1 MDTWAQQIDSASVAQ
16 MQRAQAGNVILPPDE
31 ELLQISL
38 PSTTRDLFVYPN
50 PTFFSLEFP
59 NNPIHSVKQIIQ
71 GETIIPK
78 TQYNVIRQRSVTWR
92 LGTDSADTV
101 RNVSIN
107 PAFLSET
114 QILNTLSAAMTSSS
128 GQTITWS
135 ISNGVVKCVAAV
147 KIILF
152 PDVPTS
158 DRSTSAQMWDYV
170 DTSFIK
176 ILGFNLADGK
186 DNTTIPQNNQNGQIV
201 YTDGRYGWVVEAG
214 NTGFTAPYLMDV
226 NGSNYLLLR
235 MMANGVE
242 LGSLYELNANKERIG
257 PFFGKVVLATSP
269 GSVAFALS
277 NTGRHNFNEPT
288 TIYKLTL
295 ELVSPI
301 TGTQVSR
308 YDLNGLDW
316 VLNLNIVHA
325 PVKEKS

>member
-1 MDTWAQQIDSASVAQ
+1 MDSWAQQIDSASVTQ
-16 MQRAQAGNVILPPDE
+16 IQRPTGSVIVPPDE
-31 ELLQISL
+31 ELLQLSL
-38 PSTTRDLFVYPN
+38 PSTTRDVFRYPD
-50 PTFFSLEFP
+50 PTFYSLEFP
-59 NNPIHSVKQIIQ
+59 TNPIHAAKQIIQ

-92 LGTDSADTV
+92 LGSDNANTV
-101 RNVSIN
+101 RTVSVN
-107 PAFLSET
+107 PAFLNET
-114 QILNTLSAAMTSSS
+114 QILSALSTAMTNAS

-135 ISNGVVKCVAAV
+135 TTGGLAKCVAAT

-152 PDVPTS
+152 PDVPAF

-170 DTSFIK
+170 ETSFIK
-176 ILGFNLADGK
+176 ILGFNLAEGK
-186 DNTTIPQNNQNGQIV
+186 DNSTITSTQQNNQTV
-201 YTDGRYGWVVEAG
+201 YPDGRYGWVVDAG
-214 NTGFTAPYLMDV
+214 ATGFTTPFLMDV

-235 MMANGVE
+235 VMANGVE

-277 NTGRHNFNEPT
+277 NTGRHMFNEPT

-301 TGTQVSR
+301 TGTEVSR

-316 VLNLNIVHA
+316 VLNLNIIHA
-325 PVKEKS
+325 PVKEHQ